1 MEKIDGF
8 IRENAEE
15 LRVLFPA
22 TDELVKAA
30 ESAMGVEL
38 GPQLRKYVMRYG
50 LILYDGYE
58 VYSMNSRAGISSNMI
73 VETIKM
79 HKTDQNTRDLIVID
93 YDEEVGGIFVDSN
106 DNVYNF
112 FPGEKRRRCNI
123 KFSDYVFETLEECRL
138 ERIRKR
144 TYALFWKYIEEK
156 SLFPL
161 DKTCPSQS
169 QISEASDTLKML
181 FGFDLRKYLSELGIL
196 NYAGICLYGMT
207 REGAGDRDIVNATKM
222 LWKKYPKTRAKLL
235 LENRENGVYILVD
248 SGDDIWKYHSKTN
261 ILEETGKE
269 IYGYILARL
278 NSREAIEK

>member
-112 FPGEKRRRCNI
+112 SPVKKEEDATLNLAIMFLRHLKNADWKGSVTGHMRFFGNI
-123 KFSDYVFETLEECRL
+123 
-138 ERIRKR
+138 
-144 TYALFWKYIEEK
+144 
-156 SLFPL
+156 
-161 DKTCPSQS
+161 
-169 QISEASDTLKML
+169 
-181 FGFDLRKYLSELGIL
+181 LRKSH
-196 NYAGICLYGMT
+196 CF
-207 REGAGDRDIVNATKM
+207 
-222 LWKKYPKTRAKLL
+222 
-235 LENRENGVYILVD
+235 
-248 SGDDIWKYHSKTN
+248 H
-261 ILEETGKE
+261 
-269 IYGYILARL
+269 
-278 NSREAIEK
+278 